1 MAVQVRDFLKAR
13 RDRALGTILGYAE
26 REVWPQ
32 LSTEEQRAFRA
43 LIIEALNGYH
53 DSVLDLVKSDSGDA
67 RNEEVMELLEQINR
81 RTMQGNGNGVRVG

>member
-32 LSTEEQRAFRA
+32 LPVEEQRAFRA

-67 RNEEVMELLEQINR
+67 RNEEVIELLEEINR
-81 RTMQGNGNGVRVG
+81 RTAMNGNGARVG